1 MSERRVRRDEGE
13 VTSWP
18 RGLVSYT
25 PAAEPDG
32 GPPSEEED
40 RVAQRIHL
48 AARLIA
54 LLAVEGR
61 HDPDWDRELALA
73 RAAYRRGD
81 REEAHRRTEALLGA
95 LGVAADAIGPGPMGS
110 GPR

>member
-1 MSERRVRRDEGE
+1 MSDRRVRRDEGE

-18 RGLVSYT
+18 RGLASYT
-25 PAAEPDG
+25 PAEQPDG

-61 HDPDWDRELALA
+61 HEAEWDGELARA

-81 REEAHRRTEALLGA
+81 REEARRRTEELLGA
-95 LGVAADAIGPGPMGS
+95 LSAAADAIGPGPIGS
-110 GPR
+110 EPR